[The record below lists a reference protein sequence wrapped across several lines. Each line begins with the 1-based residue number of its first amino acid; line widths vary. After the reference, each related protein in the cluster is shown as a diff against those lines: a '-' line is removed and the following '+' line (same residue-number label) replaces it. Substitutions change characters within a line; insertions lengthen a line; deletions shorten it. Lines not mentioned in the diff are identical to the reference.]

1 MSVVAIDGP
10 AGAGKTTIAKAVA
23 DALRWDYVD
32 TGAMYRA
39 LTLKALD
46 EGVDLNDGDRLGRV
60 AHGAR
65 VSSNGGTV
73 LLDGDDVTTRVR
85 SRAVTE
91 AVPRVAAQPEVRQA
105 LVQLQREAA
114 RSGDV
119 VMEGRDIGSVVVPD
133 AVLKIFLTASLP
145 ERARRRLEEVGLD
158 ATEENVARMENSIGE
173 RDSVNAGRE
182 TSPLVQADDAI
193 PIDTTDKTI
202 DEIVS
207 EIVGLLKERL
217 NVRG

>member
-10 AGAGKTTIAKAVA
+10 AGAGKTTIAKGVA
-23 DALRWDYVD
+23 DAVGWDYVD

-39 LTLKALD
+39 ITLKALD
-46 EGVDLNDGDRLGRV
+46 EGVDPHDGEQLGRV
-60 AHGAR
+60 AQSAR
-65 VSSNGGTV
+65 VSFDGGTV
-73 LLDGDDVTTRVR
+73 RLDGNDVTTRVR
-85 SRAVTE
+85 SSEVTD
-91 AVPRVAAQPEVRQA
+91 AVPLVAAQPEVRRA

-114 RSGDV
+114 RDGDV

-133 AVLKIFLTASLP
+133 AALKIFLTASLS

-158 ATEENVARMENSIGE
+158 PTEENVARMENSIGE
-173 RDSVNAGRE
+173 RDSVDAGRA

-202 DEIVS
+202 DEIVG
-207 EIVGLLKERL
+207 EIVALLKERL
-217 NVRG
+217 NVHG